1 MNRKVQKTRNETLK
15 DEKLLSTKPQDWE
28 GFIQIANS
36 IKVDDDFMSDRDT
49 SLPQQRNLLSK
60 K

>member
-1 MNRKVQKTRNETLK
+1 MQ
-15 DEKLLSTKPQDWE
+15 LLAVILFNVGIQAMQLLTQDWE

>member
-49 SLPQQRNLLSK
+49 SLPHQRNLLSK